1 MGLDNLILDNTG
13 NWSVKGNFL
22 MYKKLQNIPM
32 CFIEDDIYYLF
43 LDVRLPNQVLKLT
56 KAVMK
61 LGVEFYFTTPEYS
74 NPKIEI
80 DDNLVISHYLFAYS
94 RPQFFYGFDKIGFD
108 LIRNFTHWME
118 KEKCFHLLKENY
130 DSILKKVVNRNW
142 YDYYSNTHIYDCELD
157 IREEFSVMYR
167 DIQINRII

>member
-1 MGLDNLILDNTG
+1 MELNNLILDS
-13 NWSVKGNFL
+13 NWLVKGNFL
-22 MYKKLQNIPM
+22 MYKKYVNIPM
-32 CFIEDDIYYLF
+32 CFIEDNIYYVF
-43 LDVRLPNQVLKLT
+43 LDVKLTKQVLKLT
-56 KAVMK
+56 KELMK
-61 LGVEFYFTTPEYS
+61 SGVEFYFTTPEYS
-74 NPKIEI
+74 NPKVEI

-108 LIRNFTHWME
+108 LIRNFTHWMG

-130 DSILKKVVNRNW
+130 DNIMKNVVNKNW
-142 YDYYSNTHIYDCELD
+142 YDFYTNKHIFDCESD

>member
-1 MGLDNLILDNTG
+1 MDLNNLILDNTG

-32 CFIEDDIYYLF
+32 CFIEDGIYYLF

-74 NPKIEI
+74 NPKVEI
-80 DDNLVISHYLFAYS
+80 DDNLVISHYLFAY
-94 RPQFFYGFDKIGFD
+94 
-108 LIRNFTHWME
+108 
-118 KEKCFHLLKENY
+118 
-130 DSILKKVVNRNW
+130 
-142 YDYYSNTHIYDCELD
+142 
-157 IREEFSVMYR
+157 
-167 DIQINRII
+167 

>member
-1 MGLDNLILDNTG
+1 MELNNLILDS
-13 NWSVKGNFL
+13 NWLVKGNFL
-22 MYKKLQNIPM
+22 MYKKYVNIPM
-32 CFIEDDIYYLF
+32 CFIEDDIYYIF
-43 LDVRLPNQVLKLT
+43 LDVKLTKQVLKLT
-56 KAVMK
+56 KVLMK
-61 LGVEFYFTTPEYS
+61 SGVEFYFTTPEYS
-74 NPKIEI
+74 NPKTEL
-80 DDNLVISHYLFAYS
+80 DYNLVISHYLFAYS

-108 LIRNFTHWME
+108 FVRNFTHWME

>member
-1 MGLDNLILDNTG
+1 MGLNNLILDNSG
-13 NWSVKGNFL
+13 NWLVKGKFL
-22 MYKKLQNIPM
+22 MYKKYVNIPI
-32 CFIEDDIYYLF
+32 CFIEDDVYYVF
-43 LDVRLPNQVLKLT
+43 LDVKLPKQVLKLT
-56 KAVMK
+56 KELMK
-61 LGVEFYFTTPEYS
+61 MNVEFYFTTPEYS
-74 NPKIEI
+74 NPKTKLNH
-80 DDNLVISHYLFAYS
+80 NLVISQYLFAYS
-94 RPQFFYGFDKIGFD
+94 RPQYFYGFDKIGFD

-157 IREEFSVMYR
+157 IREEFSVLYR